1 MRYRNN
7 ITYIDILPAHHGH
20 MCEDCED
27 QHSCGGP
34 RSSLR
39 SGSWRSGWCGDI
51 VPSGTFK
58 GMGVAEIC
66 HLGSSFQDPEK

>member
-1 MRYRNN
+1 
-7 ITYIDILPAHHGH
+7 
-20 MCEDCED
+20 MCEDCEN

-39 SGSWRSGWCGDI
+39 SGSRRSGWCGDI

-58 GMGVAEIC
+58 GMGVAKIY
-66 HLGSSFQDPEK
+66 HLGSPFQDPEK